1 MRNAILTLTLSSA
14 CLFAACDTPD
24 AMADAERIVE
34 LEAEVDTLKVELANA
49 RLLSIAPPPG
59 VELPDLTFREQ
70 GPPSALWTGKFN
82 GQSILRAHVVKM
94 ILSAGGQP
102 DPTQGCTLSWYQPD
116 TTKDEMVLGL
126 GCSMLAPFFLWQ
138 HYRDLWLSNGAVLL
152 P

>member
-1 MRNAILTLTLSSA
+1 MRNAILTITLSSA
-14 CLFAACDTPD
+14 CLLAACDAPD
-24 AMADAERIVE
+24 AMADAERVVE

-59 VELPDLTFREQ
+59 VELPGLTFREQ

-82 GQSILRAHVVKM
+82 GQSILRAHVVKT

-126 GCSMLAPFFLWQ
+126 GCSMLAPFSLWQ
-138 HYRDLWLSNGAVLL
+138 HYRDLWLSNGAVVL

>member
-1 MRNAILTLTLSSA
+1 MLRLLATITALSILAT
-14 CLFAACDTPD
+14 ACDAPD

-34 LEAEVDTLKVELANA
+34 LEAEVDTLRVELASA
-49 RLLSIAPPPG
+49 RLLSIAPPLG
-59 VELPDLTFREQ
+59 VELPDQAFREQ

-126 GCSMLAPFFLWQ
+126 GCSMLAPFSLWQ
-138 HYRDLWLSNGAVLL
+138 HYRDLWLANGAT
-152 P
+152 PI

>member
-1 MRNAILTLTLSSA
+1 MRNAILLTLSSA
-14 CLFAACDTPD
+14 CLLAACDTPD

-138 HYRDLWLSNGAVLL
+138 HYRDLWLSNGAMVL